1 MRTKQKSAFAD
12 RKMLGRAIKDSFAK
26 LSPKTQ
32 AKNPVMFLVFVSA
45 ILTSILWVVSL
56 FGLKDAPSGY
66 TLAIA
71 IILWFTV
78 LFANFA
84 EAIAEGRGKAQA
96 DSLRS
101 SRKDVDAHKIPSV
114 SQKDSVT
121 VVPSALLKKGELVIV
136 KAGEQI
142 PADGE
147 VIEGAASVDES
158 AITGESAPVIREA
171 GGDRS
176 AVTGG
181 TSVLSDW
188 IVVRVTNE
196 AGESFLDKMIAMVE
210 GAARKKTPNEIAL
223 QIFLV
228 ALSIIFILV
237 TVSLYTYSIFSA
249 KLAGIENPT
258 SVTTLVAASFAMISG
273 RKISLMQRST
283 MQEAISAPKVG
294 GIVRLTGF
302 IVRVTLVMELLC
314 AAVMAP
320 VFCRDFGKKGLWMAL
335 FHSVSAFCNAG
346 FDLLGVRTPFS
357 SLTSYAANPV
367 INFTIMFLIVFGGIG
382 FLTWDDIRTN
392 RLHLHK
398 YRMQSKVILC
408 TTAVLLIAPAMYF
421 YFFEF
426 DDLTRKERLLSSLF
440 QAVTP
445 RTAGF
450 NTVDLTDLSE
460 AGQFITI
467 ALMLIGG
474 SPGSTAGGLKTT
486 TIAVMLTT
494 AISTFR
500 RRENANLFGRRI
512 DDDVVKNAATIS
524 LMYITLCCTG
534 GLIISVSEG
543 LPMLTCL
550 FETASAVGTVGLSLG
565 ITPELNLLSRSV
577 LILLMFFGRVG
588 GLTLIFA
595 ALSSAQKKVSKLPKE
610 KITVG

>member
-1 MRTKQKSAFAD
+1 MRVVLLK
-12 RKMLGRAIKDSFAK
+12 RK
-26 LSPKTQ
+26 
-32 AKNPVMFLVFVSA
+32 
-45 ILTSILWVVSL
+45 LTSFQIIIIGFFCVII
-56 FGLKDAPSGY
+56 FGTFLLMLP
-66 TLAIA
+66 
-71 IILWFTV
+71 F
-78 LFANFA
+78 
-84 EAIAEGRGKAQA
+84 
-96 DSLRS
+96 S
-101 SRKDVDAHKIPSV
+101 SRSGLATPFFE
-114 SQKDSVT
+114 
-121 VVPSALLKKGELVIV
+121 ALFT
-136 KAGEQI
+136 
-142 PADGE
+142 
-147 VIEGAASVDES
+147 S
-158 AITGESAPVIREA
+158 T
-171 GGDRS
+171 S
-176 AVTGG
+176 AVCVTGLIIHD
-181 TSVLSDW
+181 TATYWSVFGQ
-188 IVVRVTNE
+188 IVI
-196 AGESFLDKMIAMVE
+196 LLLI
-210 GAARKKTPNEIAL
+210 
-223 QIFLV
+223 QIGGMGV
-228 ALSIIFILV
+228 I
-237 TVSLYTYSIFSA
+237 T
-249 KLAGIENPT
+249 
-258 SVTTLVAASFAMISG
+258 VAASFAMISG

-302 IVRVTLVMELLC
+302 IVRGTLVMELLC

-367 INFTIMFLIVFGGIG
+367 INFTIMFLIVVGGIG
-382 FLTWDDIRTN
+382 FLTWDDIRAN
-392 RLHLHK
+392 RLHLRK

-408 TTAVLLIAPAMYF
+408 TTAVLLIIPAMYF

-426 DDLTRKERLLSSLF
+426 DDLTRKERLLSSLY

-450 NTVDLTDLSE
+450 NTVELTDLSE

-486 TIAVMLTT
+486 TIAVLFTT

-500 RRENANLFGRRI
+500 RRENANIFGRRI
-512 DDDVVKNAATIS
+512 DDDVVKNATTIS

-543 LPMLTCL
+543 LPMITCL

-565 ITPELNLLSRSV
+565 ITPELNLLSRVV

-595 ALSSAQKKVSKLPKE
+595 ALSGVQKKVSKLPKE

>member
-1 MRTKQKSAFAD
+1 MRVVLLKRKLTSFQIIIIGFSGVIIFGTFLLMLPFSSRSGLATPFSEALFTSTSAVCVTGLIIHDTATYWSAF
-12 RKMLGRAIKDSFAK
+12 GQI
-26 LSPKTQ
+26 
-32 AKNPVMFLVFVSA
+32 V
-45 ILTSILWVVSL
+45 IL
-56 FGLKDAPSGY
+56 
-66 TLAIA
+66 
-71 IILWFTV
+71 
-78 LFANFA
+78 
-84 EAIAEGRGKAQA
+84 
-96 DSLRS
+96 
-101 SRKDVDAHKIPSV
+101 
-114 SQKDSVT
+114 
-121 VVPSALLKKGELVIV
+121 LLIQIGGMGVI
-136 KAGEQI
+136 
-142 PADGE
+142 
-147 VIEGAASVDES
+147 
-158 AITGESAPVIREA
+158 T
-171 GGDRS
+171 
-176 AVTGG
+176 
-181 TSVLSDW
+181 
-188 IVVRVTNE
+188 
-196 AGESFLDKMIAMVE
+196 
-210 GAARKKTPNEIAL
+210 
-223 QIFLV
+223 
-228 ALSIIFILV
+228 
-237 TVSLYTYSIFSA
+237 
-249 KLAGIENPT
+249 
-258 SVTTLVAASFAMISG
+258 VAASFAMISG

-302 IVRVTLVMELLC
+302 IVRGTLVVELLC

-367 INFTIMFLIVFGGIG
+367 INFTIMFLIVVGGIG
-382 FLTWDDIRTN
+382 FLTWDDIRAN
-392 RLHLHK
+392 RLHLRK

-408 TTAVLLIAPAMYF
+408 TTAVLLIVPAMYF

-426 DDLTRKERLLSSLF
+426 SDFSQNERLLSSLF

-450 NTVDLTDLSE
+450 NTVELTDLSE

-486 TIAVMLTT
+486 TIAVLFTT

-500 RRENANLFGRRI
+500 RRENANIFGRRI

-543 LPMLTCL
+543 LPMITCL

-565 ITPELNLLSRSV
+565 ITPELNLLSRVV

-595 ALSSAQKKVSKLPKE
+595 ALSGVKKKVSKLPKE